1 MKTFNLII
9 SALSILW
16 LTSCV
21 QASLIEEVEKQETK
35 MVEVDLNLDFST
47 KEDAWVN
54 SKGVDSR
61 ATIAESEVTHIAL
74 KVFDSDNNAVLDT
87 IQTKT
92 DLGDKFGILNDL
104 RISAG
109 TYTFVVVAH
118 NAATKENPQPAII
131 NSPTEVII
139 PETNLYETYA
149 TVKKS
154 VEIGIYES
162 TNINLTLSLMV
173 TKLTF
178 KVMDAIT
185 PETAFVRATV
195 NTDATEAES
204 LTINPT
210 TGLFTT
216 DAAFSKSW
224 KISSIHIGK
233 TDRTFNII
241 AGLTDYTTGINL
253 KLEALDS
260 DENVIYSRTFTD
272 IELNRAKRRTLNT
285 NLFTGGTETTIELE
299 EWGDDEDITIK

>member
-1 MKTFNLII
+1 MKHLSMII
-9 SALSILW
+9 SALSIILF
-16 LTSCV
+16 TSCV
-21 QASLIEEVEKQETK
+21 QATLMEETEKQETK

-154 VEIGIYES
+154 VEIGYDKSNSIEL
-162 TNINLTLSLMV
+162 NLKLMV
-173 TKLTF
+173 AQLIF

-185 PETAFVRATV
+185 PETTYVSATV
-195 NTDATEAES
+195 NTDANEAES
-204 LTINPT
+204 LTCNPS
-210 TGLFTT
+210 TGLFTNN
-216 DAAFSKSW
+216 AAFCKTW
-224 KISSIHIGK
+224 EIPENIKGQKGK
-233 TDRTFNII
+233 TFSII

-260 DENVIYSRTFTD
+260 DKNVIYSRSFTG
-272 IELNRAKRRTLNT
+272 IELNRAKRKTLST
-285 NLFTGGTETTIELE
+285 NLYIVNTETIIDLE

>member
-1 MKTFNLII
+1 MII
-9 SALSILW
+9 SVLSIILF
-16 LTSCV
+16 TSCV
-21 QASLIEEVEKQETK
+21 QATLMEETEKQETK
-35 MVEVDLNLDFST
+35 LVEVDLNLDFST

-54 SKGVDSR
+54 SRGTESR
-61 ATIAESEVTHIAL
+61 VSIAESEVTHIAV
-74 KVFDSDNNAVLDT
+74 KVFDSENKAVLDT

-92 DLGDKFGILNDL
+92 DLDEKFGVLKDL

-118 NAATKENPQPAII
+118 KTATEINPQPAMI

-139 PETNLYETYA
+139 PEKNLYETYA

-162 TNINLTLSLMV
+162 RSINMTLSLMV

-178 KVMDAIT
+178 KVLDAIT
-185 PETAFVRATV
+185 PETAYVRATV
-195 NTDATEAES
+195 NTDADEAES
-204 LTINPT
+204 LTCNPS

-216 DAAFSKSW
+216 NAAFSKSW
-224 KISSIHIGK
+224 KIADKWHN
-233 TDRTFNII
+233 TNNATFSII

-253 KLEALDS
+253 KLEALNS
-260 DENVIYSRTFTD
+260 NDEVIFSRTFTN
-272 IELNRAKRRTLNT
+272 IPLNLAKRRTLNT
-285 NLFTGGTETTIELE
+285 NLFTGCTETTIDLE

>member
-1 MKTFNLII
+1 MKHLSMII
-9 SALSILW
+9 SALSIILF
-16 LTSCV
+16 TSCV
-21 QASLIEEVEKQETK
+21 QATLMEETEKQETK
-35 MVEVDLNLDFST
+35 MVEVDLNLDLST

-118 NAATKENPQPAII
+118 NAATEENPQPAII
-131 NSPTEVII
+131 NSPTKVII
-139 PETNLYETYA
+139 PEKNLYETYA
-149 TVKKS
+149 TVKES

-185 PETAFVRATV
+185 TETAKVQAIV
-195 NTDATEAES
+195 NTDGSEVES
-204 LTINPT
+204 LTCNPS

-216 DAAFSKSW
+216 NASFCKSW
-224 KISSIHIGK
+224 NIAEKWHG
-233 TDRTFNII
+233 TENATFNII

-285 NLFTGGTETTIELE
+285 NLFTGGTETTIDLE
-299 EWGDDEDITIK
+299 DWGDDEDITIK

>member
-1 MKTFNLII
+1 MKTSNLII

-35 MVEVDLNLDFST
+35 FVEVDLNLDFST

-61 ATIAESEVTHIAL
+61 ATDKEEVKHIVV
-74 KVFDSDNNAVLDT
+74 KVFDSNNQAVLDT
-87 IQTKT
+87 TQVTSKT
-92 DLGDKFGILNDL
+92 NPNSNFSILNDL

-109 TYTFVVVAH
+109 TYTFVAISYTSAS
-118 NAATKENPQPAII
+118 NNLTSATI

-154 VEIGIYES
+154 VEIGYDKSNSIEL
-162 TNINLTLSLMV
+162 NLKLMV
-173 TKLTF
+173 AQLIF

-185 PETAFVRATV
+185 PETTYVSATV
-195 NTDATEAES
+195 NTDANEAES
-204 LTINPT
+204 LTCNPS
-210 TGLFTT
+210 TGLFTNN
-216 DAAFSKSW
+216 AAFSKTW
-224 KISSIHIGK
+224 EIPADKIGDKNVSFG
-233 TDRTFNII
+233 II
-241 AGLTDYTTGINL
+241 AGLTEYPKKANL

-260 DENVIYSRTFTD
+260 DKNVIYSRSFTG
-272 IELNRAKRRTLNT
+272 IELNRAKRKTLST
-285 NLFTGGTETTIELE
+285 NLYIPQ
-299 EWGDDEDITIK
+299 IRN